1 MRILFVLFVSFF
13 LPYHLE
19 AQSSAETMIRKI
31 LSNQETAWN
40 NGDLKTYMSGYWN
53 NDSLMFIGKTGIKYG
68 WQTTFDS
75 YMKNYPDAESMGT
88 LTFEVIEI
96 KKLSPIYYYVTGK
109 WMLTRSIG
117 NLFGHFTLLFK
128 NINGNWKIIS
138 DHSS

>member
-1 MRILFVLFVSFF
+1 MRILFFLFVSFSF
-13 LPYHLE
+13 PYHLE

-40 NGDLKTYMSGYWN
+40 NGDLKTYMSGYWK

-68 WQTTFDS
+68 WNTTFDS
-75 YMKNYPDAESMGT
+75 YMKSYPDAESMGT
-88 LTFEVIEI
+88 LTFDIIEI

-117 NLFGHFTLLFK
+117 NLFGHFTLLIK